1 MAYSSASTRIDGYML
16 YSRYKLKENRSM
28 PTREEIIS
36 QIRNQSNMSKFLAK
50 REVKELP
57 SILWEDE
64 IVENIVQGMY
74 ANNFGLLVATNK
86 RLLFIDKGLI
96 RLVVEDFPYD
106 KITSLQYE
114 TGLVQGRIIVFVSGN
129 RAEIRNIEKAAVK
142 NFTEF
147 VRARVTTI
155 QDSAAP
161 SSGSK
166 VKSVDS
172 DGMVEQL
179 QKLAIMHKKGML
191 TDSEF
196 MNAKKKLLS

>member
-1 MAYSSASTRIDGYML
+1 
-16 YSRYKLKENRSM
+16 M

-155 QDSAAP
+155 QDSAVP